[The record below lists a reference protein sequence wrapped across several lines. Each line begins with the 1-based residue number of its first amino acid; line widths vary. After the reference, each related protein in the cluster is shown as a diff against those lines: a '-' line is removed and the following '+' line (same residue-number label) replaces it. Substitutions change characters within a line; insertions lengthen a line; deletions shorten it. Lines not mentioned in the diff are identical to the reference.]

1 VGGHPLGLICSGQT
15 RSLIAITDRH
25 AHYWLWNAA
34 STTSSG
40 AITESKERERDSS
53 VDNPKAAGYWLC
65 VTRFQSD
72 LITQK
77 AIRSVHSV
85 QTRLLLS
92 SATKSHFEAAGRSVG
107 RRSSLNFIGAKHKG
121 CNFAKSRAAPNM
133 FGDGRARVD
142 LITCRLCAR
151 LVLAIKRKL
160 RRSPNCHQNSPLIY
174 RCPPLMSFL
183 TGNLFG
189 VSRRNWGWDVKSR
202 GNETAISQLSTKPI

>member
-1 VGGHPLGLICSGQT
+1 MKHFDALRISDCARGKKNSLPNRPRTSEAIFSILTENVLSFTDREWVGGHPLGLICSGQT
-15 RSLIAITDRH
+15 RSLIAIMDRH

-40 AITESKERERDSS
+40 AITERERERDSS

-77 AIRSVHSV
+77 AIWSVHSV

-107 RRSSLNFIGAKHKG
+107 GVRSTLSAQSTKAAILLRAGCGTEHVWRR
-121 CNFAKSRAAPNM
+121 P
-133 FGDGRARVD
+133 RARA
-142 LITCRLCAR
+142 LI
-151 LVLAIKRKL
+151 
-160 RRSPNCHQNSPLIY
+160 
-174 RCPPLMSFL
+174 
-183 TGNLFG
+183 
-189 VSRRNWGWDVKSR
+189 
-202 GNETAISQLSTKPI
+202 